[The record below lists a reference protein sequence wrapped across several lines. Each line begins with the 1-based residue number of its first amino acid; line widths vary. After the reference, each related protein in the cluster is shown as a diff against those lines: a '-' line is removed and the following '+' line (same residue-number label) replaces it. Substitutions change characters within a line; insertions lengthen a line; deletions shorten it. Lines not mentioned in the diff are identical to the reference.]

1 MAAAAHKSNRSTQSA
16 CCCHSRPP
24 THAGPAPAE
33 RHHHEGNACHDHA
46 EQGPT
51 KVQEGVRDPV
61 CGMLVDPHTAQHRHQ
76 HEGRTYYFCS
86 GGCLAKFKADPA
98 KYLDK
103 STKSAPSV
111 PEGTVYTCPMHPQI
125 RQVGPGSCPICGMAL
140 EPVIATAE
148 AGPNA
153 ELIDMSRR
161 FWIGLGLSLPVV
173 ALEMGGHLTDLNHY
187 VGQTTSNWVQM
198 VLAT

>member
-1 MAAAAHKSNRSTQSA
+1 MAAVARKSDNSSQSA
-16 CCCHSRPP
+16 CCCSSRRASQ
-24 THAGPAPAE
+24 AGPAPAGH
-33 RHHHEGNACHDHA
+33 HHHEGHAGHDQTQHRN
-46 EQGPT
+46 T
-51 KVQEGVRDPV
+51 KSEEGARDPV

-111 PEGTVYTCPMHPQI
+111 PGGAIYTCPMHPQV

-140 EPVIATAE
+140 EPVI
-148 AGPNA
+148 
-153 ELIDMSRR
+153 
-161 FWIGLGLSLPVV
+161 
-173 ALEMGGHLTDLNHY
+173 
-187 VGQTTSNWVQM
+187 
-198 VLAT
+198 